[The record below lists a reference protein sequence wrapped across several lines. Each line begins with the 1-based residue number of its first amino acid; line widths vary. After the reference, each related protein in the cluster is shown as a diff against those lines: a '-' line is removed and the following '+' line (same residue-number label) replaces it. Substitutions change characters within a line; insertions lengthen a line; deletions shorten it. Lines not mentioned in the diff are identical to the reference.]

1 MAVFAVPQQID
12 VDVLVPPLAVRQR
25 DAHDLNHGFR
35 LVRIHVEYE
44 RLGHLANIRAINRTP
59 SVQVIRREAHLVVDH
74 DVDGSARAV
83 AVKLGHLRHLVDNAL
98 ARNGRIPVNED
109 RQDRRF
115 FAAQGID
122 ACPRQPFHHRPDRL
136 EVRRVGCE
144 GDGHFLTGIGLQGA
158 RVAEVVLDVTIE
170 FALFVVRLPFEFAEN
185 LLVGLTE
192 NVRKCRQTTAVGH
205 TDEHFLHPMLG
216 ALFHHGIQCRN
227 QGLTALEG
235 KALLA
240 NKLFLEKLFKQGRLS
255 EFFQNLNP
263 VFYADA
269 RAVGELDVLAHPG
282 LALHVLNGHVLDANG
297 VAIGQLQVID
307 NLLQRRRS
315 DAHLRSRLKDR
326 IKVRR

>member
-1 MAVFAVPQQID
+1 M
-12 VDVLVPPLAVRQR
+12 
-25 DAHDLNHGFR
+25 
-35 LVRIHVEYE
+35 
-44 RLGHLANIRAINRTP
+44 
-59 SVQVIRREAHLVVDH
+59 
-74 DVDGSARAV
+74 DGSARAV
-83 AVKLGHLRHLVDNAL
+83 AVELGHLRHLVHDAL

-170 FALFVVRLPFEFAEN
+170 FAIFVVRLPFEFAEN

-192 NVRKCRQTTAVGH
+192 NVRQCRQTTAVGH
-205 TDEHFLHPMLG
+205 ADEHFLHPVLG

-240 NKLFLEKLFKQGRLS
+240 NKLFLEKLFKQGRLR

-297 VAIGQLQVID
+297 VAIRQLQWSTISFSVEGPMPT
-307 NLLQRRRS
+307 S
-315 DAHLRSRLKDR
+315 VPA
-326 IKVRR
+326 